1 MASSVSSVALVPV
14 SAIYPRSVALRPVD
28 VGAQPEAAPG
38 IDAEALRRAQA
49 LQAATL
55 REAPS
60 ERTPEQRRD
69 TAETGREDQRSGGRR
84 PAGDSAPFL
93 AQLLA
98 QDQPPPRPRDPFAQ
112 ASRAYGRLQE
122 EPRLGFVLDAPAR
135 IDVTV

>member
-14 SAIYPRSVALRPVD
+14 NAIPPRSVALRPVD
-28 VGAQPEAAPG
+28 ADAQPQATPG
-38 IDAEALRRAQA
+38 FDPEALRRTQA
-49 LQAATL
+49 LQATTL

-60 ERTPEQRRD
+60 GQTSEQRGD
-69 TAETGREDQRSGGRR
+69 TAETGEDQRSSGRR

-98 QDQPPPRPRDPFAQ
+98 QDQPPSRPRDPFAQ

-122 EPRLGFVLDAPAR
+122 EPRIGFVLDMPAR
-135 IDVTV
+135 IDVKV